1 MAENAKQTGGAMV
14 TPQTGQNVADLA
26 TPTGPTAPAAGT
38 AVNAGGTDDV
48 QSKIDEALK
57 AARKKWD
64 AELETRL
71 SEAISESERLAKLN
85 ADERAEAERQKE
97 QEKFEKERAK
107 YEREKLEFET
117 GKSLMD
123 KGLSPQFASFLAQDN
138 AETTKANIDAFEKAF
153 NEEVQA
159 AGVDKLKGTVP
170 KAGTDKAA
178 AITQEAFNKMSYA
191 ERVKLYN
198 EDKETYEKLTG
209 GNQ

>member
-1 MAENAKQTGGAMV
+1 MAENAKQTGGSMAK
-14 TPQTGQNVADLA
+14 PQTGQNVADTA
-26 TPTGPTAPAAGT
+26 TPTEPAAPATGA
-38 AVNAGGTDDV
+38 ASNAGGTDDV
-48 QSKIDEALK
+48 QSKIDEALN
-57 AARKKWD
+57 AERKKWD

-85 ADERAEAERQKE
+85 ADERAEAERKKE

-138 AETTKANIDAFEKAF
+138 AENTKANIDAFE
-153 NEEVQA
+153 A
-159 AGVDKLKGTVP
+159 AVADKLRGTAP
-170 KAGTDKAA
+170 KAGTGIAA
-178 AITQEAFNKMSYA
+178 AITQEAFNKMSYT

>member
-85 ADERAEAERQKE
+85 ADERAEAERQK
-97 QEKFEKERAK
+97 FEKERAK
-107 YEREKLEFET
+107 DEREKLEFET

-159 AGVDKLKGTVP
+159 AVVDKLKGTVP

>member
-1 MAENAKQTGGAMV
+1 MAENAKQTGGGAM
-14 TPQTGQNVADLA
+14 A
-26 TPTGPTAPAAGT
+26 TPTEPMAPATPTEPTAPAAGT

-48 QSKIDEALK
+48 QSKIEEALK
-57 AARKKWD
+57 AAREKWD

-85 ADERAEAERQKE
+85 ADERAEAERQKA
-97 QEKFEKERAK
+97 QENFEKERAK

-159 AGVDKLKGTVP
+159 AVVDKLKGTAP
-170 KAGTDKAA
+170 KVGTDKAA
-178 AITQEAFNKMSYA
+178 AITQEAFNKMSYT

>member
-48 QSKIDEALK
+48 PSKIDEALK

-159 AGVDKLKGTVP
+159 AVVDKLKGTVP

>member
-1 MAENAKQTGGAMV
+1 MAENAKQTGGSMAK
-14 TPQTGQNVADLA
+14 PQTGQNVADTA
-26 TPTGPTAPAAGT
+26 TPTEPAAPATGA
-38 AVNAGGTDDV
+38 ASNAGGTDDV
-48 QSKIDEALK
+48 QSKIDEALN
-57 AARKKWD
+57 AERKKWD

-85 ADERAEAERQKE
+85 ADERAEAERKKE

-123 KGLSPQFASFLAQDN
+123 KGLSPQFASFLAKDN
-138 AETTKANIDAFEKAF
+138 AANTKANIDAFEKAF

-159 AGVDKLKGTVP
+159 AVADKLRGTAP
-170 KAGTDKAA
+170 KAGTGIAA
-178 AITQEAFNKMSYA
+178 AITQEAFNKMSYT

>member
-38 AVNAGGTDDV
+38 SVNAGGTDDV

-159 AGVDKLKGTVP
+159 AVVDKLKGTVP

-178 AITQEAFNKMSYA
+178 AITQEAFNKMSYT

>member
-1 MAENAKQTGGAMV
+1 MAENAKQTGGAMAK
-14 TPQTGQNVADLA
+14 PQTGQNVADTA
-26 TPTGPTAPAAGT
+26 TPTEPAAPAAG
-38 AVNAGGTDDV
+38 AASNAAGTDDV
-48 QSKIDEALK
+48 QSKIDEALN
-57 AARKKWD
+57 AERKKWD

-159 AGVDKLKGTVP
+159 AVVDKLKGTAP

-178 AITQEAFNKMSYA
+178 AITQEAFNKMSYT

-198 EDKETYEKLTG
+198 ENKETYEKLTG

>member
-107 YEREKLEFET
+107 DEREKLEFET

-138 AETTKANIDAFEKAF
+138 AETTKANIDAFEKA
-153 NEEVQA
+153 
-159 AGVDKLKGTVP
+159 LSL
-170 KAGTDKAA
+170 
-178 AITQEAFNKMSYA
+178 IHI
-191 ERVKLYN
+191 
-198 EDKETYEKLTG
+198 
-209 GNQ
+209 

>member
-85 ADERAEAERQKE
+85 ADERAEAD
-97 QEKFEKERAK
+97 
-107 YEREKLEFET
+107 EREKLEFET

-159 AGVDKLKGTVP
+159 AVVDKLKGTVP

-178 AITQEAFNKMSYA
+178 AITQEAFNKMSYT

>member
-1 MAENAKQTGGAMV
+1 MAENAKQTGGSMAK
-14 TPQTGQNVADLA
+14 PQTGQNVADTA
-26 TPTGPTAPAAGT
+26 TPTEPAAPATGA
-38 AVNAGGTDDV
+38 ASNAGGTDDV
-48 QSKIDEALK
+48 QSKIDEALN
-57 AARKKWD
+57 AERKKWD

-85 ADERAEAERQKE
+85 ADERAEAERKKE

-159 AGVDKLKGTVP
+159 AVVDKLKGTVP

-178 AITQEAFNKMSYA
+178 AITQEAFNKMSYT